1 MYYLNFFLVS
11 ELCKVSNVILNSN
24 PLGPAFD
31 LAVQTLG
38 RLPAAHMG
46 EFLPQ
51 ASDCSFLPMGT
62 LGGSS
67 WRIWQRAGLHSF
79 LAPSGSQAQS
89 QLFRT
94 FGECSDQRI
103 VREKRNMHI
112 SKYIFKVINILVQIL
127 WLI

>member
-67 WRIWQRAGLHSF
+67 WRIWQRAGLHSY
-79 LAPSGSQAQS
+79 LPTVAKPSL
-89 QLFRT
+89 LFRT